1 VFGNL
6 GVPELLVIMGIALL
20 VFGAKRLPEIGS
32 SLGKGIREFKS
43 SIKDM
48 KNAIEEDDD
57 TSSSRQLDAPAAMSE
72 TANRREG
79 EPKKLSE

>member
-1 VFGNL
+1 MFGNL

-48 KNAIEEDDD
+48 KNSIEEDDP
-57 TSSSRQLDAPAAMSE
+57 TPSSRQLDAPASMSE
-72 TANRREG
+72 TA
-79 EPKKLSE
+79 KQ

>member
-1 VFGNL
+1 MFGNL

-48 KNAIEEDDD
+48 KNSIEEDDP
-57 TSSSRQLDAPAAMSE
+57 TPSSRQLDAPASMSE
-72 TANRREG
+72 TVKQRDG

>member
-1 VFGNL
+1 MFGNL

-48 KNAIEEDDD
+48 KNSIEEDDP
-57 TSSSRQLDAPAAMSE
+57 TPSSRQLDAPASMSE
-72 TANRREG
+72 TAKLRDG